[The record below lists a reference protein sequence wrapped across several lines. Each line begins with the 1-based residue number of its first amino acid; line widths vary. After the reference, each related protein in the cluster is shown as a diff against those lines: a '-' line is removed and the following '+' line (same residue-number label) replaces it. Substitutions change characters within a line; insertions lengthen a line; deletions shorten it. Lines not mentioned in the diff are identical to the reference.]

1 MTQKNGV
8 KTSEFWTAV
17 FSVIAGA
24 VPAVI
29 AATRGNATVAA
40 IVAGISLVGPVVYIW
55 GRSILKAEQTKQT
68 DLIPDRWEGRL
79 SQVLDA
85 VEQLTRAAQAGKDR

>member
-1 MTQKNGV
+1 MEQKDGV

-17 FSVIAGA
+17 LSVIAGA

-40 IVAGISLVGPVVYIW
+40 IVAGISLIGPVAYIW
-55 GRSILKAEQTKQT
+55 GRSILKAEQAKQT
-68 DLIPDRWEGRL
+68 DLIPDRWEDRL

-85 VEQLTRAAQAGKDR
+85 VEQVTKAAQAGKDQ